1 VIDLLGLSHDLTDD
15 ELDLCFL
22 DNLPMLLEKIHSRVR
37 SRLPVPYITKKA
49 WFCGLPFYVDERVL
63 IPRSPIAEL
72 IETRFSPWV
81 DPDEVY
87 DVLDL
92 CTGSGCIA
100 IACAYA
106 FEHARIDAS
115 DLSRDALDVARYNI
129 QQHGLLDR
137 VRLFEGDLFLA
148 LPKHR
153 YDIIVSNPPYVGAK
167 EMEDLPNEYTHE
179 PSLALASGE
188 FGLDIVDRMLKM
200 AYHYLKDDGILV
212 VEVGNT
218 ANLMEEH
225 YPRLPFVWLEFE
237 RGGEGVFLLTKQDL
251 IHVG

>member
-1 VIDLLGLSHDLTDD
+1 MVLW
-15 ELDLCFL
+15 
-22 DNLPMLLEKIHSRVR
+22 
-37 SRLPVPYITKKA
+37 ITI
-49 WFCGLPFYVDERVL
+49 YVDERVL

-72 IETRFSPWV
+72 IETGFSPWI
-81 DPDEVY
+81 DPERVC

-92 CTGSGCIA
+92 CTGSGCMA

-106 FEHARIDAS
+106 FEQARIDAS

-129 QQHGLLDR
+129 QQHQVADR
-137 VRLFEGDLFLA
+137 VHLFEGDLFLA
-148 LPKHR
+148 VPRHC

-167 EMEDLPNEYTHE
+167 ELQDLPNEYTHE

-188 FGLDIVDRMLKM
+188 FGLDIVDRMLKT

-218 ANLMEEH
+218 AKLMEEH
-225 YPRLPFVWLEFE
+225 YPRLPFVWLEFD
-237 RGGEGVFLLTKQDL
+237 RGGHGVFVLTKQDL
-251 IHVG
+251 IDVG